1 MCVLHLLIHS
11 SIVGH
16 LGCFHSSAIVNNDAW
31 NIQVHIS
38 FQKVFFCSSNKY
50 PEVEFA
56 GSCAGSVLNFLR
68 TFHTVF
74 LSGCT
79 NLQSHHQCT
88 KGAFSLHPFQHFLFL
103 IFTILAILTDGKWYL
118 IVVLMCV
125 FLMANV
131 ECICVASTCIVS
143 LEKCLFRSFVYFK
156 IKLLVCLLLRCK
168 HSLYIPDI
176 ISYQT
181 CGLQKF
187 SPIPWVV
194 SSLLR

>member
-118 IVVLMCV
+118 IVVLICIS
-125 FLMANV
+125 LIIGNV
-131 ECICVASTCIVS
+131 EHLSMCLLAISTSS
-143 LEKCLFRSFVYFK
+143 LGCLFRS
-156 IKLLVCLLLRCK
+156 
-168 HSLYIPDI
+168 
-176 ISYQT
+176 
-181 CGLQKF
+181 
-187 SPIPWVV
+187 
-194 SSLLR
+194 SSHFLNWILGVF